1 MKKKK
6 RIKEKIP
13 ATHNKNTIPN
23 TPYLIYFI
31 LRAPRQALPPSCR
44 APDDLLT
51 QSAGRATRVPGSGSS
66 QLIS

>member
-1 MKKKK
+1 M
-6 RIKEKIP
+6 
-13 ATHNKNTIPN
+13 H
-23 TPYLIYFI
+23 LI
-31 LRAPRQALPPSCR
+31 LRAPRQASPPPCR